1 MKPNYLLDTNILSEP
16 LKLIPNT
23 KVLEKLKQYKQ
34 QLATASI
41 VIQEMTFGYQRL
53 PHSKRRQKIEEYT
66 QGLIKTMPI
75 LPYTLESAIWHGTER
90 ARLSQKGLAPTF
102 IDGQIAA
109 ISKAN
114 NLILV
119 TRNIEDFQNFD
130 IKIENW
136 FK

>member
-16 LKLIPNT
+16 LKLIPNA
-23 KVLEKLKQYKQ
+23 KVLEKLKQNKQ

-41 VIQEMTFGYQRL
+41 VIQEMTFGYQCL
-53 PHSKRRQKIEEYT
+53 PRSKRRQKIEEYT

-90 ARLSQKGLAPTF
+90 ARLSKKGLTPTF

-109 ISKAN
+109 ISKTN
-114 NLILV
+114 NLI
-119 TRNIEDFQNFD
+119 
-130 IKIENW
+130 IKNNYGRFYTGNEARGSW
-136 FK
+136 CEE